1 MSNWLVLAGGLA
13 ALLTS
18 HALSYSKGESAGRHK
33 AEASYAKA
41 LREATD
47 KLDAKSAA
55 IERMTS
61 EQLLADQAREI
72 THKEI
77 IRESV
82 QIIDR
87 PVYRSVCIDADGL
100 RLLDQIAGNANGQN
114 PAASAHTAAG
124 TATGTAQR

>member
-1 MSNWLVLAGGLA
+1 MKSWLILAGGVA

-18 HALSYSKGESAGRHK
+18 HALSYSKGESAGRNQ
-33 AEASYAKA
+33 AEAQYAKA

-47 KLDAKSAA
+47 KVDAKSAA
-55 IERMTS
+55 IERMAS
-61 EQLLADQAREI
+61 EQLLAEQQRDT

-87 PVYRSVCIDADGL
+87 PVYRSTCIDADGL
-100 RLLDQIAGNANGQN
+100 RLLDQLAANANGN
-114 PAASAHTAAG
+114 HSTPSADTAAAAAK
-124 TATGTAQR
+124 TPAQR